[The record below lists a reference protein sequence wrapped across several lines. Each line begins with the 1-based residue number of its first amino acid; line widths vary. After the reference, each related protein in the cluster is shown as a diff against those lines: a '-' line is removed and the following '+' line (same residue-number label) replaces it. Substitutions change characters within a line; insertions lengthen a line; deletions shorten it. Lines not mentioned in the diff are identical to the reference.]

1 VYSLRIADGLSQD
14 LTDADATDI
23 THNNLLPNFRREDYY
38 EGLKETVSPIMQ
50 HLGNESWE
58 ERLQLRHQ
66 KGQSTLAWLIAAL
79 VAALGIS
86 LVVLARIYRRG
97 NIT

>member
-58 ERLQLRHQ
+58 DRLQLRHQ